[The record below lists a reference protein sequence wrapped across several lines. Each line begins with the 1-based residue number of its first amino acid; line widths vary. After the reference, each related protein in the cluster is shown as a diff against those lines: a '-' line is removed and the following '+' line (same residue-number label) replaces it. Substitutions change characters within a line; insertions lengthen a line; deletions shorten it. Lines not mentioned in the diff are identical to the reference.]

1 MSGVVAAGHAL
12 TAAAAEDVLR
22 AGGNAYDAL
31 IAALATSFVA
41 EPVLSSPGGGGFL
54 LAAPAGERPRVYD
67 FFVQTPRERQPPGDV
82 EFYPVIADFGAAQQ
96 EFHIGRGTTATPGMM
111 RGIAEIHADLATV
124 PLRELVAPACRLAIE
139 GVTVSEYQAYLFG
152 VTEAIFGASEACRSI
167 FGSAGAPGKLVQAGE
182 RLANPMLADALE
194 AIAIEGADLFYR
206 GEIAASLVSD
216 MAAGGHLAAADLA
229 GYRVEK
235 RAPLSLDYRGVR
247 VLTNPPPS
255 SGGTLVGFG
264 LDLLGAE
271 DAGAGLFDAGGS
283 GSGVSGSAAH
293 AGRFGSGALG
303 SVAHAGRFGG
313 GASGSAASAGRFGSG
328 ALGSMARAGRFGDG
342 AFGSA
347 AHVGCLAAV
356 MDATAAARVEHSIEA
371 LASLDPASVARWR
384 EQVAGRARAF
394 RGTTQMSVID
404 TAGNVASATVSNGAG
419 SDYVVPGTGIV
430 MNNMLGE
437 ADLNPGGFHR
447 WPLDE
452 RMTSMMAP
460 TALAWR
466 DGRKVA
472 TGSGGSSR
480 IRTALLQVLVNLV
493 DFGMDVEAAV
503 AAPRIHVEDSFLSV
517 EGGFDP
523 ERIAPVLEAWPDHQ
537 LWDGPNMFFGGAH
550 TVASGPR
557 GVEGAGDP
565 RRGGVCA
572 IVA

>member
-1 MSGVVAAGHAL
+1 MSSVVAAGHAL
-12 TAAAAEDVLR
+12 TAGAAEDVLR
-22 AGGNAYDAL
+22 AGGNAYDAA

-54 LAAPAGERPRVYD
+54 LAAPAGERPRIYD
-67 FFVQTPRERQPPGDV
+67 FFVQTPCGRRPAGEV
-82 EFYPVIADFGAAQQ
+82 EFHPVMADFGAAQQ
-96 EFHIGRGTTATPGMM
+96 EFHIGRGTAATPGMM
-111 RGIAEIHADLATV
+111 RGIAEVHADLATV

-152 VTEAIFGASEACRSI
+152 VTEALLGASEAGRSI
-167 FGSAGAPGKLVQAGE
+167 FGSTGVPGKLVQAGE

-206 GEIAASLVSD
+206 GEIAASLVAD

-235 RAPLSLDYRGVR
+235 RAPLSLDYHGVR

-255 SGGTLVGFG
+255 SGGTLMGFG
-264 LDLLGAE
+264 LALLGAE
-271 DAGAGLFDAGGS
+271 DVGSGPFDAGRS
-283 GSGVSGSAAH
+283 GSGAS
-293 AGRFGSGALG
+293 GSGA
-303 SVAHAGRFGG
+303 SGG
-313 GASGSAASAGRFGSG
+313 GASRDGASKDAAHAERPGG
-328 ALGSMARAGRFGDG
+328 G

-347 AHVGCLAAV
+347 AHVGRLAAV
-356 MDATAAARVEHSIEA
+356 MEATAAARIEHSIET
-371 LASLDPASVARWR
+371 LASLDPASAARWR
-384 EQVAGRARAF
+384 KEIAGRVRAF
-394 RGTTQMSVID
+394 RGTTHVSVID
-404 TAGNVASATVSNGAG
+404 AAGNVASATVSNGAG

-447 WPLDE
+447 WPPNE

-466 DGRKVA
+466 DGRRVA

-493 DFGMDVEAAV
+493 DFAMDVDAAV
-503 AAPRIHVEDSFLSV
+503 TAPRIHVEDSFLSV

-537 LWDGPNMFFGGAH
+537 LWEAPNMFFGGAH

-565 RRGGVCA
+565 RRGGACA
-572 IVA
+572 VIA

>member
-1 MSGVVAAGHAL
+1 MSSVVAAGHAL

-67 FFVQTPRERQPPGDV
+67 FFVQTPRRRRPAGDV
-82 EFYPVIADFGAAQQ
+82 EFHPVVADFGAAQQ
-96 EFHIGRGTTATPGMM
+96 EFHIGRGTVATPGMM

-152 VTEAIFGASEACRSI
+152 VTEALLGASEAGRSI
-167 FGSAGAPGKLVQAGE
+167 FGSTGVPGKLVQAGE

-206 GEIAASLVSD
+206 GEIAASLVAD

-235 RAPLSLDYRGVR
+235 RKPLPLDHGGVR
-247 VLTNPPPS
+247 MLTNPPPS

-264 LDLLGAE
+264 LALLRGH
-271 DAGAGLFDAGGS
+271 D
-283 GSGVSGSAAH
+283 V
-293 AGRFGSGALG
+293 
-303 SVAHAGRFGG
+303 
-313 GASGSAASAGRFGSG
+313 
-328 ALGSMARAGRFGDG
+328 G
-342 AFGSA
+342 AFGSPG
-347 AHVGCLAAV
+347 HLGRLAAV
-356 MDATAAARVEHSIEA
+356 MEATAAARIEHSIEA

-394 RGTTQMSVID
+394 RGTTHVSVID
-404 TAGNVASATVSNGAG
+404 AAGNVASATVSNGAG
-419 SDYVVPGTGIV
+419 SDCVVPGTGIV

-460 TALAWR
+460 TALVWR
-466 DGRKVA
+466 DGRKAA

-493 DFGMDVEAAV
+493 DFAMDVEEAV
-503 AAPRIHVEDSFLSV
+503 VAPRIHVEDAFLSV

-537 LWDGPNMFFGGAH
+537 LWDAANMFFGGAH

-565 RRGGVCA
+565 RRGGACA

>member
-1 MSGVVAAGHAL
+1 MSSIVAAGHAL
-12 TAAAAEDVLR
+12 TATAAEDVLR
-22 AGGNAYDAL
+22 AGGNAYDAV

-54 LAAPAGERPRVYD
+54 LAAPVGERPRIYD
-67 FFVQTPRERQPPGDV
+67 FFVQTPRGRRPAGEV
-82 EFYPVIADFGAAQQ
+82 EFHPVMADFGAAQQ
-96 EFHIGRGTTATPGMM
+96 EFHIGRGTAATPGMM
-111 RGIAEIHADLATV
+111 RGIAAIHADLATA

-167 FGSAGAPGKLVQAGE
+167 FGSAGASGKPVQAGE

-194 AIAIEGADLFYR
+194 AISVEGADLFYR
-206 GEIAASLVSD
+206 GEIAASLAAD
-216 MAAGGHLAAADLA
+216 MAAGGYLTAADLA

-235 RAPLSLDYRGVR
+235 RVPLSLDYRGVR
-247 VLTNPPPS
+247 ILTNPPPS

-264 LDLLGAE
+264 LALLGAE
-271 DAGAGLFDAGGS
+271 DVGTGA
-283 GSGVSGSAAH
+283 
-293 AGRFGSGALG
+293 
-303 SVAHAGRFGG
+303 
-313 GASGSAASAGRFGSG
+313 ASGSAARRFG
-328 ALGSMARAGRFGDG
+328 ADA
-342 AFGSA
+342 AFGSPV
-347 AHVGCLAAV
+347 HLGRLAAV
-356 MDATAAARVEHSIEA
+356 MEATAAARIGHSIEA
-371 LASLDPASVARWR
+371 LAALDPASVERWR
-384 EQVAGRARAF
+384 AQIAGRARAF
-394 RGTTQMSVID
+394 RGTTQVSVID
-404 TAGNVASATVSNGAG
+404 SAGNVASATVSNGAG

-480 IRTALLQVLVNLV
+480 IRTVLLQVLVNLV
-493 DFGMDVEAAV
+493 DFAMDVEEAV
-503 AAPRIHVEDSFLSV
+503 AAPRIHIEDAFLDV

-523 ERIAPVLEAWPDHQ
+523 ERIAPVLEAWPDHR
-537 LWDGPNMFFGGAH
+537 LWDAANMFFGGAH

-565 RRGGVCA
+565 RRGGACA
-572 IVA
+572 IVP